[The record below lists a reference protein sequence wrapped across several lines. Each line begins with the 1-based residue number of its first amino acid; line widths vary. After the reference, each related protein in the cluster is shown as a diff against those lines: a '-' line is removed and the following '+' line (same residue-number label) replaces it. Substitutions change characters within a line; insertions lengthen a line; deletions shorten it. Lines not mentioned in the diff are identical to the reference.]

1 VTDHRCDDDRAIRD
15 LLASYA
21 LALDTDDID
30 RCLDLFTDDGEF
42 VVFGR
47 AFSGRDQIR
56 AMFESAPRGLH
67 LTGVS
72 SIEVSRPDFRAA
84 TARSQVLLVEAG
96 TMQLRP
102 ALFDDEL
109 SRDGRGWRFRRRRC
123 RFITS
128 GGLGDRPEG
137 PSS

>member
-1 VTDHRCDDDRAIRD
+1 MTDHRSDDDRAIRD
-15 LLASYA
+15 LLTSYA

-30 RCLDLFTDDGEF
+30 RCVDLFTDDGEF
-42 VVFGR
+42 IVFGR
-47 AFSGRDQIR
+47 EFSGRDRIR

-72 SIEVSRPDFRAA
+72 SIDVSGPDPNAA

-96 TMQLRP
+96 TLHLRA
-102 ALFDDEL
+102 ALFDDDL
-109 SRDGRGWRFRRRRC
+109 SRDGRQWRFRRRRC
-123 RFITS
+123 RFITG
-128 GGLGDRPEG
+128 GGLGDRPEA

>member
-1 VTDHRCDDDRAIRD
+1 VTDDRAIRD
-15 LLASYA
+15 LLACYA
-21 LALDTDDID
+21 LALDTDDVD
-30 RCLDLFTDDGEF
+30 RCVDLFTDDGEF

-47 AFSGRDQIR
+47 EFSGRDQIR

-72 SIEVSRPDFRAA
+72 SIDVSGDAA

-96 TMQLRP
+96 TMHLRP
-102 ALFDDEL
+102 ALFDDDL
-109 SRDGRGWRFRRRRC
+109 SRDGGRWRFRRRRC
-123 RFITS
+123 QFITS
-128 GGLGDRPEG
+128 GGLADRPEA

>member
-1 VTDHRCDDDRAIRD
+1 VTDTRSDDDRAIRE
-15 LLASYA
+15 LLTRYA

-30 RCLDLFTDDGEF
+30 GCLDLFADDGEF

-47 AFSGRDQIR
+47 EFSGRDQIR

-72 SIEVSRPDFRAA
+72 SIDVSGDTA

-96 TMQLRP
+96 TMHLRP

-109 SRDGRGWRFRRRRC
+109 RRDGRRWRLRRRRC

-128 GGLGDRPEG
+128 GGLGDRPEV
-137 PSS
+137 PTS

>member
-1 VTDHRCDDDRAIRD
+1 VSDDRAIRD
-15 LLASYA
+15 LIACYA

-30 RCLDLFTDDGEF
+30 RCVDLFTDDGAF

-47 AFSGRDQIR
+47 EFNGHDQIR

-72 SIEVSRPDFRAA
+72 SVEVSGDAA

-96 TMQLRP
+96 TQHLRP

-109 SRDGRGWRFRRRRC
+109 SRDGRQWRFRRRRC
-123 RFITS
+123 RFVTS
-128 GGLGDRPEG
+128 GGLGDRPEVP
-137 PSS
+137 PS

>member
-1 VTDHRCDDDRAIRD
+1 VTDHRSDDDRAIRD
-15 LLASYA
+15 LLARYA
-21 LALDTDDID
+21 LALDTNDID
-30 RCLDLFTDDGEF
+30 RCVDLFTDDGEF

-47 AFSGRDQIR
+47 EFSGRGQIR

-72 SIEVSRPDFRAA
+72 TIDVSGPDPNAA

-96 TMQLRP
+96 TLQLRP
-102 ALFDDEL
+102 ALFDDDL
-109 SRDGRGWRFRRRRC
+109 SRDGRQWRFRRRRC

-128 GGLGDRPEG
+128 GGLGDRPEA

>member
-1 VTDHRCDDDRAIRD
+1 MTEYRCDDDRAIRD
-15 LLASYA
+15 LLARYA

-30 RCLDLFTDDGEF
+30 RCLDLFADDGEF

-47 AFSGRDQIR
+47 EFSGREQIR

-72 SIEVSRPDFRAA
+72 SVEVSGDTA

-96 TMQLRP
+96 TMHLRP

-109 SRDGRGWRFRRRRC
+109 SRDGRRWRFRRRRC

-128 GGLGDRPEG
+128 GGPGDRPEVP
-137 PSS
+137 PS

>member
-1 VTDHRCDDDRAIRD
+1 VTDDRAIRD
-15 LLASYA
+15 LIACYA

-30 RCLDLFTDDGEF
+30 RCVDLFTDDGAF

-47 AFSGRDQIR
+47 EFNGRDHIR

-72 SIEVSRPDFRAA
+72 SIEVSGDAA

-96 TMQLRP
+96 SHHLRP

-109 SRDGRGWRFRRRRC
+109 SRDGTRWRFRRRRC

-128 GGLGDRPEG
+128 GGLDEHPEV
-137 PSS
+137 PSP

>member
-1 VTDHRCDDDRAIRD
+1 VTGNRSDDDRAIRD
-15 LLASYA
+15 LLARYA
-21 LALDTDDID
+21 LALDADDID
-30 RCLDLFTDDGEF
+30 RCADLFTDDGEF
-42 VVFGR
+42 IVFGR
-47 AFSGRDQIR
+47 EFIGRSQIR
-56 AMFESAPRGLH
+56 GMFESAPRGLH

-72 SIEVSRPDFRAA
+72 SVDVSGDAA

-96 TMQLRP
+96 TMHLRP

-109 SRDGRGWRFRRRRC
+109 SHDGRQWRFRRRRC

>member
-1 VTDHRCDDDRAIRD
+1 MAC
-15 LLASYA
+15 YA

-47 AFSGRDQIR
+47 EFSGRDQIR

-72 SIEVSRPDFRAA
+72 SIDIFGDTA

-96 TMQLRP
+96 TLHLRP

-109 SRDGRGWRFRRRRC
+109 SRDGGRWRFRRRRC
-123 RFITS
+123 QFITS
-128 GGLGDRPEG
+128 GGLADRPEA

>member
-1 VTDHRCDDDRAIRD
+1 MTTVRSATCWP
-15 LLASYA
+15 YA

-30 RCLDLFTDDGEF
+30 RCLDLFADDGEF

-47 AFSGRDQIR
+47 EFSGREQIR

-72 SIEVSRPDFRAA
+72 SVEVSGDTA

-96 TMQLRP
+96 TMHLRP

-109 SRDGRGWRFRRRRC
+109 SRDGRRWRFHRRRC
-123 RFITS
+123 LFITS
-128 GGLGDRPEG
+128 GGLGDRPEV

>member
-1 VTDHRCDDDRAIRD
+1 AIRD
-15 LLASYA
+15 LLARYA

-30 RCLDLFTDDGEF
+30 RCLELFTDDGQF

-47 AFSGRDQIR
+47 EFSGRDQIR

-72 SIEVSRPDFRAA
+72 SIELAENAA

-96 TMQLRP
+96 TMHLRP

-109 SRDGRGWRFRRRRC
+109 SRDGKQWRFRRRRC

-128 GGLGDRPEG
+128 GGLADRPEV
-137 PSS
+137 PTL

>member
-1 VTDHRCDDDRAIRD
+1 MTDDRAIRD
-15 LLASYA
+15 LIACYA

-30 RCLDLFTDDGEF
+30 GCVDLFTGDGAF

-47 AFSGRDQIR
+47 EFSGRDQIR

-72 SIEVSRPDFRAA
+72 SIEVSGDAA

-96 TMQLRP
+96 SLHLRP

-109 SRDGRGWRFRRRRC
+109 SRDGRRWRFRRRRC

-128 GGLGDRPEG
+128 GGLDDRPEVR
-137 PSS
+137 SS

>member
-1 VTDHRCDDDRAIRD
+1 VSDDRAIRD
-15 LLASYA
+15 LLACYA

-30 RCLDLFTDDGEF
+30 GCVDLFTDDGEF

-47 AFSGRDQIR
+47 EFNGRDQIR

-72 SIEVSRPDFRAA
+72 SIEVSGDAA
-84 TARSQVLLVEAG
+84 KARSQVLLVEAG
-96 TMQLRP
+96 TLQLRP

-109 SRDGRGWRFRRRRC
+109 SRDGQRWRFRSRRC

-128 GGLGDRPEG
+128 VGLDDRPEVR
-137 PSS
+137 SS

>member
-1 VTDHRCDDDRAIRD
+1 VTDDRAIRD
-15 LLASYA
+15 LLACYA

-30 RCLDLFTDDGEF
+30 GCLNLFTDDGEF

-47 AFSGRDQIR
+47 EFSGRDQIR

-72 SIEVSRPDFRAA
+72 SIDVSGDAA

-96 TMQLRP
+96 TMHLRP
-102 ALFDDEL
+102 ALFDDDL
-109 SRDGRGWRFRRRRC
+109 SRDGGRWRFRRRRC
-123 RFITS
+123 QFITS
-128 GGLGDRPEG
+128 GGLADRPEA

>member
-1 VTDHRCDDDRAIRD
+1 
-15 LLASYA
+15 

-30 RCLDLFTDDGEF
+30 GYVALFTDDGEF

-47 AFSGRDQIR
+47 EFNGRDQIR

-72 SIEVSRPDFRAA
+72 SIEVSGDAA
-84 TARSQVLLVEAG
+84 KARSQVLLVEAG
-96 TMQLRP
+96 TLQLRP

-109 SRDGRGWRFRRRRC
+109 SRDGQRWRFRSRRC

-128 GGLGDRPEG
+128 VGLDDRPEVR
-137 PSS
+137 SS

>member
-1 VTDHRCDDDRAIRD
+1 VTVNDDDRAIRD
-15 LLASYA
+15 LLAHYA
-21 LALDTDDID
+21 LALDADDID
-30 RCLDLFTDDGEF
+30 RCLGLFADDGEF

-47 AFSGRDQIR
+47 EFSGREQIR

-72 SIEVSRPDFRAA
+72 SVEVSGDTA

-96 TMQLRP
+96 TMHLRP

-109 SRDGRGWRFRRRRC
+109 RRDGRRWRFRRRRC

-128 GGLGDRPEG
+128 GGLGDRPEV

>member
-1 VTDHRCDDDRAIRD
+1 VTEYRRDDDRAIRD
-15 LLASYA
+15 LLARYA

-47 AFSGRDQIR
+47 EFSGRAQIR

-72 SIEVSRPDFRAA
+72 SIDVSGPDPNAA

-96 TMQLRP
+96 TMHLRP

-109 SRDGRGWRFRRRRC
+109 SRDDRRWRFRRRLC

-128 GGLGDRPEG
+128 GGLDDRPEV

>member
-1 VTDHRCDDDRAIRD
+1 VTDSRCDDDRAIRD
-15 LLASYA
+15 LLACYA

-30 RCLDLFTDDGEF
+30 RCLDLFTVDGEF

-47 AFSGRDQIR
+47 EFSGRDEIR
-56 AMFESAPRGLH
+56 AMLESAPRGLH

-72 SIEVSRPDFRAA
+72 SIDVSGDTA

-96 TMQLRP
+96 TMHLRP

-109 SRDGRGWRFRRRRC
+109 SRDGRRWRFRRRRC
-123 RFITS
+123 RFIT
-128 GGLGDRPEG
+128 GEGLADRPEV

>member
-1 VTDHRCDDDRAIRD
+1 VTDHPAGDDRAIRD

-30 RCLDLFTDDGEF
+30 RCVDLFTDDGT
-42 VVFGR
+42 
-47 AFSGRDQIR
+47 
-56 AMFESAPRGLH
+56 L
-67 LTGVS
+67 
-72 SIEVSRPDFRAA
+72 
-84 TARSQVLLVEAG
+84 
-96 TMQLRP
+96 QLRP

-128 GGLGDRPEG
+128 GGLRPEG

>member
-1 VTDHRCDDDRAIRD
+1 MTDDRAIRD
-15 LLASYA
+15 LIACYA

-30 RCLDLFTDDGEF
+30 RCVDLFTDDGTL

-47 AFSGRDQIR
+47 EFNGRDQIR

-72 SIEVSRPDFRAA
+72 SVEVSGDAA

-96 TMQLRP
+96 TQHLRP

-109 SRDGRGWRFRRRRC
+109 SRDGRQWRFRRRRC

-128 GGLGDRPEG
+128 GGLADRPEV

>member
-1 VTDHRCDDDRAIRD
+1 VSDDRAIRD
-15 LLASYA
+15 LIACYA

-30 RCLDLFTDDGEF
+30 RCVDLFTDDGAF

-47 AFSGRDQIR
+47 EFNGRDQIR

-72 SIEVSRPDFRAA
+72 SVEVSGDAA

-96 TMQLRP
+96 TQHLRP

-109 SRDGRGWRFRRRRC
+109 SRDGRQWRFRRRQC
-123 RFITS
+123 RFVTS
-128 GGLGDRPEG
+128 GGLGDRPEVP
-137 PSS
+137 PS

>member
-1 VTDHRCDDDRAIRD
+1 VTDTRSDDDRAIRE
-15 LLASYA
+15 LLTRYA

-30 RCLDLFTDDGEF
+30 GCLDLFADDGEF

-47 AFSGRDQIR
+47 EFSGRDQIR
-56 AMFESAPRGLH
+56 AMFESAPLGD
-67 LTGVS
+67 T
-72 SIEVSRPDFRAA
+72 A

-96 TMQLRP
+96 TMHLRP

-109 SRDGRGWRFRRRRC
+109 RRDGRRWRLRRRRC

-128 GGLGDRPEG
+128 GGLGDRPEV
-137 PSS
+137 PTS